1 MNRDHRKL
9 RVFEM
14 ADGLVV
20 DVYRSTRSFPMEERF
35 GLQSQIRRATVSVPT
50 NIVEGC
56 ARKSMKDYLH
66 FMNIAMASASEVR
79 YLLQLSQRLGFLAD
93 TDAAGLE
100 RRFEELV
107 RSLHDLISAL
117 DAPPSVA
124 KRSPRSL
131 KPEARSPM
139 SEARSPVSNAE
150 RSCPP
155 QQ

>member
-20 DVYRSTRSFPMEERF
+20 DVYRSTQSFPMEERF

-56 ARKSMKDYLH
+56 ARKTTKDYLH
-66 FMNIAMASASEVR
+66 FMNIALASASEVR

-93 TDAAGLE
+93 TDAVGLE
-100 RRFEELV
+100 RRFDELI
-107 RSLHDLISAL
+107 RSLHNLISAL
-117 DAPPSVA
+117 NAPPSVA
-124 KRSPRSL
+124 KPSSRSP
-131 KPEARSPM
+131 KPEARGP
-139 SEARSPVSNAE
+139 
-150 RSCPP
+150 CPAP
-155 QQ
+155 EEPCLPSR

>member
-66 FMNIAMASASEVR
+66 FMNIALASASEVR

-100 RRFEELV
+100 RRFEALV
-107 RSLHDLISAL
+107 RSLHNLISAL
-117 DAPPSVA
+117 NTPPNVA
-124 KRSPRSL
+124 KPSPRSP
-131 KPEARSPM
+131 KPEARSPFPTP
-139 SEARSPVSNAE
+139 EERCRSS
-150 RSCPP
+150 R
-155 QQ
+155 

>member
-9 RVFEM
+9 RVFEL

-35 GLQSQIRRATVSVPT
+35 ALQSQIRRAAVSVPT

-66 FMNIAMASASEVR
+66 FMNIALASASEVR

-100 RRFEELV
+100 RRFEELI
-107 RSLHDLISAL
+107 RSLHNLISAL
-117 DAPPSVA
+117 NTPPNVA
-124 KRSPRSL
+124 KPSPRSL
-131 KPEARSPM
+131 KPEARSPFTTPEEPCRP
-139 SEARSPVSNAE
+139 S
-150 RSCPP
+150 
-155 QQ
+155 

>member
-1 MNRDHRKL
+1 MNRDHHKL

-66 FMNIAMASASEVR
+66 FMNIALASASEVR

-93 TDAAGLE
+93 TDAASLE

-107 RSLHDLISAL
+107 RSLHNLISAL
-117 DAPPSVA
+117 NTPPNVA
-124 KRSPRSL
+124 KPSPRSP
-131 KPEARSPM
+131 KPEARGPLGTPEEPCRPS
-139 SEARSPVSNAE
+139 R
-150 RSCPP
+150 
-155 QQ
+155 